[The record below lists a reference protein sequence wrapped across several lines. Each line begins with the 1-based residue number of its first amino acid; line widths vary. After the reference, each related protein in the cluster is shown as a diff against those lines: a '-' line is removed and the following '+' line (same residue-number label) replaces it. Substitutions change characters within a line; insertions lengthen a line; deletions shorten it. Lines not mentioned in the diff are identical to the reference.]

1 MEDKMAQRSASK
13 TERSGEDGRASMRLA
28 SFNIKNGLSG
38 DGSCAPEALVGAC
51 RMLCADVLA
60 LQEVD
65 RGVPRSNRAD
75 QTEIVADGCGLTG
88 LYAPARRLDGGE
100 YGNALLV
107 RGSLADVEN
116 VRLPVLPGNEARSAV
131 VARAEVNGL
140 ALSVAGTHL
149 QNRHGGPPPTSKDAA
164 EQLDQLSVVL
174 GALASRPRP
183 KVLLGDLNMP
193 PEVVA
198 PVLESAGYAVADSEP
213 TVVVGARKSPRTLAA
228 AAARWV
234 GAGGMPPA
242 AVTPHRPIAAGAG
255 ATPPGAGTPA
265 DH

>member
-1 MEDKMAQRSASK
+1 
-13 TERSGEDGRASMRLA
+13 MRLA

-38 DGSCAPEALVGAC
+38 DGSCEPEALVGAC
-51 RMLCADVLA
+51 RMLRADVLA

-65 RGVPRSNRAD
+65 RGVPRSNKAD

-193 PEVVA
+193 PEVVV

-213 TVVVGARKSPRTLAA
+213 TVVVGAPKFRIDYVAVDGLA
-228 AAARWV
+228 V
-234 GAGGMPPA
+234 GSGQVLDT
-242 AVTPHRPIAAGAG
+242 AVSDHRAIVAEAV
-255 ATPPGAGTPA
+255 A
-265 DH
+265 DPT